1 MGLPQTPAADLSQI
15 CRRPAAESRLFHMQI
30 SFAAD
35 SCRSLAAYYFSV
47 TESLRQICGRLFI
60 MNIHVL
66 WQTCR
71 IPAAYLPQPCCSL
84 AAYSFSVTK
93 SLRQI
98 CRRLLPQPCR
108 ILFQCDK
115 ESAADLPQTLHH
127 EYSCMSSREDICCGR
142 PFAYLCVC
150 CPLCGIEV
158 NLTRDLEQNN
168 PYLHNFVSKL

>member
-1 MGLPQTPAADLSQI
+1 MTLSHRKVLGLPQTPAADLSQI

-93 SLRQI
+93 SLLQI
-98 CRRLLPQPCR
+98 CRRLSIMNIHVCIQEKK
-108 ILFQCDK
+108 FA
-115 ESAADLPQTLHH
+115 AADLSHT
-127 EYSCMSSREDICCGR
+127 YV
-142 PFAYLCVC
+142 FAALCVV
-150 CPLCGIEV
+150 L
-158 NLTRDLEQNN
+158 
-168 PYLHNFVSKL
+168 K